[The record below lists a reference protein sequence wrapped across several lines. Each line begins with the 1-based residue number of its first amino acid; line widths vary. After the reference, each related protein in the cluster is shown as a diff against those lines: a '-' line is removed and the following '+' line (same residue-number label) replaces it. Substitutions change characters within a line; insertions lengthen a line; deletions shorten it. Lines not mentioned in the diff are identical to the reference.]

1 VSRYTSLCAAIRIVE
16 GIRGIFKTG
25 SVQEQKS
32 DEIRR
37 DLMDIAKDVRYGGE
51 WNGDYEIVAKCLE
64 SCVNMNCAVCGY
76 RKMLQNGSCTEALKK
91 DAAAAIRHLGRE
103 SAKREEATE

>member
-16 GIRGIFKTG
+16 GIREIFQIGT
-25 SVQEQKS
+25 VQEQKS

-37 DLMDIAKDVRYGGE
+37 DLMDIAKDVRYGGV
-51 WNGDYEIVAKCLE
+51 WSGDYEIVAKCLE
-64 SCVNMNCAVCGY
+64 ECAEQNCFVCGY
-76 RKMLQNGSCTEALKK
+76 KKLLPNGSCTEALKK